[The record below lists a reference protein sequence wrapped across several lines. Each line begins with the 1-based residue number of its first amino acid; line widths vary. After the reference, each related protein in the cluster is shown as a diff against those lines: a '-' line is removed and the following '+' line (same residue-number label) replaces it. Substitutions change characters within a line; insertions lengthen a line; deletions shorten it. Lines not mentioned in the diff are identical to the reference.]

1 MVIENVSFAELEYGN
16 DIVFVPHIF
25 KGNNDNGLIAKFI
38 EYFGL
43 LNLGSDSRFL
53 DGGPMRILCTGDTY
67 RYIIPFKIEEF
78 CRDNNYK
85 YSFKQHKLD
94 SQIRRLYRGL

>member
-1 MVIENVSFAELEYGN
+1 MVIENVSFAELKYGN
-16 DIVFVPHIF
+16 DIAFIPHIF
-25 KGNNDNGLIAKFI
+25 KGKDDNGLIAKFI
-38 EYFGL
+38 DYFGL
-43 LNLGSDSRFL
+43 LNLGPDSRFS

-67 RYIIPFKIEEF
+67 CYIISFKIEEF

-94 SQIRRLYRGL
+94 SSVRRLYQRL